1 MCINQGY
8 VPPTCKMDG
17 QLCWL
22 LVNDGKNPCDGC
34 NYNRSDCKGRP
45 KKEKYDSEFYRV
57 AVCIDN
63 HIERERQK
71 QYEEYL
77 RREREKDKRRQ
88 EHAKCNAKTIISIV
102 TDIGRRGRP
111 EIEVKVNDLINEIG
125 YVKKYEN
132 PDEVICYI
140 PAIIRRY
147 GAGQIQCEID
157 GYGLGIYDR
166 LKNAGLGIDIVPLHY
181 IGLRL

>member
-22 LVNDGKNPCDGC
+22 LISDGKNPCDGC
-34 NYNRSDCKGRP
+34 NYNREDCKGLP

-77 RREREKDKRRQ
+77 QREREKDKRGQ

-132 PDEVICYI
+132 PDEAICYI

-147 GAGQIQCEID
+147 GVGQIQCEIN

-166 LKNAGLGIDIVPLHY
+166 LKNAGLGIDIVPLRY
-181 IGLRL
+181 TSLRL

>member
-1 MCINQGY
+1 M
-8 VPPTCKMDG
+8 PSTCKMDG

-34 NYNRSDCKGRP
+34 NYNREDCKGRP

-57 AVCIDN
+57 VVCIDN

-77 RREREKDKRRQ
+77 QREREKDKRGQ

-125 YVKKYEN
+125 YVKQYEN
-132 PDEVICYI
+132 FDEAICYI